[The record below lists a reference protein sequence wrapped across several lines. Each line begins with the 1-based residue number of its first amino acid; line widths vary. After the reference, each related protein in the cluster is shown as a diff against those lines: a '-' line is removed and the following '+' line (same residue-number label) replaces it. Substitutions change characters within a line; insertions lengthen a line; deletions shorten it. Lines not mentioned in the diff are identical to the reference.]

1 MPRAGRSSTVGSM
14 DEAEQAEV
22 ERLRTEQARLQQE
35 VDDLRT
41 HADAEAAKAQRRQRH
56 RTRRV
61 VAVALVVTTSLI
73 FTIAATGVWARRNAL
88 NTNRWVSTVTPIA
101 ADPAVQEAM
110 GRYLTDQLMTAI
122 DPKEFFE
129 SVLPERGQ
137 ILAVPLTNALRGFVQ
152 DKVTEFLGSDTFQ
165 NLWVEINRRA
175 HTRLVDVLEGN
186 LGDRVPGIEV
196 QGDNVV
202 LNVIPVLNAVLA
214 RIGEESPEL
223 FGRTV
228 NLPTITVDDIPQ
240 DAIDRLSDALGRPLP
255 DNFGQFTVFDAARLH
270 QVQDAVDLFNTL
282 VVVAVILAIVLFALT
297 LWISPRRRRTLI
309 QLCFGIALGIVVIRR
324 LALRSQDDVLDLVK
338 PENREAVKVISGAFV
353 SSLLD
358 ASAWILAIA
367 ALVAVVAILT
377 GPYAWARSLRSRVTG
392 ASRAVV
398 AVGRAAVTNDVD
410 DPAAQWVASHREVM
424 QGGAIV
430 VGILV
435 LLVFDLSWLA
445 ILLLGLLVAA
455 VVVGTQRIA
464 DVASGGE
471 EEEGG
476 EVPEAEVP
484 AEAPPASPA

>member
-1 MPRAGRSSTVGSM
+1 MPGTGRSGTVDVM
-14 DEAEQAEV
+14 DEAEQAEL
-22 ERLRTEQARLQQE
+22 EQLRAEQARLQQE
-35 VDDLRT
+35 MDDLRT

-61 VAVALVVTTSLI
+61 VAVALVVTTSLV

-101 ADPAVQEAM
+101 ADPAVQEAL
-110 GRYLTDQLMTAI
+110 GRYLTDQLMTAV
-122 DPKEFFE
+122 DPKDFFE

-137 ILAVPLTNALRGFVQ
+137 ILAVPLTNALRGFVN

-165 NLWVEINRRA
+165 TLWVAINRRA

-186 LGDRVPGIEV
+186 LDERVPGISV
-196 QGDNVV
+196 QGDDVV
-202 LNVIPVLNAVLA
+202 LNVVPLLNSVLA
-214 RIGEESPEL
+214 RIGQESPEL

-240 DAIDRLSDALGRPLP
+240 DAIERLSDALGRPLP
-255 DNFGQFTVFDAARLH
+255 ANFGQFTVFDAARLH
-270 QVQDAVDLFNTL
+270 QVQDAVDLFNKL
-282 VVVAVILAIVLFALT
+282 VVVAVILAVVLFALT
-297 LWISPRRRRTLI
+297 LWITPRRRRTLI

-324 LALRSQDDVLDLVK
+324 LALRSQDDVVDLVK
-338 PENREAVKVISGAFV
+338 PENREAVKVIAGAFV

-358 ASAWILAIA
+358 ASAWILGIA

-392 ASRAVV
+392 AGRAVV
-398 AVGRAAVTNDVD
+398 AVGRAAVTSDVD
-410 DPAAQWVASHREVM
+410 DPAARWVASHGELM
-424 QGGAIV
+424 QGVAIV

-455 VVVGTQRIA
+455 VVLGTQRIA

-471 EEEGG
+471 EDEEG
-476 EVPEAEVP
+476 EAPEAEVP

>member
-1 MPRAGRSSTVGSM
+1 M
-14 DEAEQAEV
+14 DEGEQAEL
-22 ERLRTEQARLQQE
+22 ERLRAEQARLQQE
-35 VDDLRT
+35 VGELRAG
-41 HADAEAAKAQRRQRH
+41 ADAEAAKAQRRQRH

-61 VAVALVVTTSLI
+61 VAVALVVTTSLV

-88 NTNRWVSTVTPIA
+88 NTDRWVSTVTPVA
-101 ADPAVQEAM
+101 ADPAVQEAF

-152 DKVTEFLGSDTFQ
+152 DKVTEFLGTDTFQ
-165 NLWVEINRRA
+165 NLWVEINTRA

-186 LGDRVPGIEV
+186 TSQVPGVEV

-202 LNVIPVLNAVLA
+202 LNVIPVLNAILE
-214 RIGEESPEL
+214 RIGEQSPEL

-228 NLPTITVDDIPQ
+228 NLPTISGDQ
-240 DAIDRLSDALGRPLP
+240 AEEAIQKLSDALGRPLP

-282 VVVAVILAIVLFALT
+282 VVVAVILAVVLFALT
-297 LWISPRRRRTLI
+297 LWITPRRRRTLI

-367 ALVAVVAILT
+367 AVVAVVAILT
-377 GPYAWARSLRSRVTG
+377 GPYPWARKGRAGVATGGRVVL
-392 ASRAVV
+392 AS
-398 AVGRAAVTNDVD
+398 GRAAVTHDVD
-410 DPAAQWVASHREVM
+410 DPAAQWVAAHREVV
-424 QGGAIV
+424 QGGAIA
-430 VGILV
+430 VGILA
-435 LLVFDLSWLA
+435 LLLFDLSWLA
-445 ILLLGLLVAA
+445 ILLLGLLVVL
-455 VVVGTQRIA
+455 VVVGAQRIA
-464 DVASGGE
+464 DAVTGDEGE
-471 EEEGG
+471 EDEA
-476 EVPEAEVP
+476 PEAEVP

>member
-1 MPRAGRSSTVGSM
+1 MPGSGRGGTVAVM
-14 DEAEQAEV
+14 DEGEQAEL
-22 ERLRTEQARLQQE
+22 ERLRAEQARLQHE

-56 RTRRV
+56 RIRRV
-61 VAVALVVTTSLI
+61 VAVALVVTTSLM

-101 ADPAVQEAM
+101 ADPAVQEAF

-129 SVLPERGQ
+129 SVLPDRGQ

-152 DKVTEFLGSDTFQ
+152 DKTTEFLGSDTFHK
-165 NLWVEINRRA
+165 LWVEINTRA
-175 HTRLVDVLEGN
+175 HTRLVDVLEGET
-186 LGDRVPGIEV
+186 RQVPGVEV

-202 LNVIPVLNAVLA
+202 LNVIPVLNAILE
-214 RIGEESPEL
+214 RIGEQSPEL
-223 FGRTV
+223 FGHTV
-228 NLPTITVDDIPQ
+228 NLPTISGDDAEE
-240 DAIDRLSDALGRPLP
+240 AIQKLSNALGRPLP

-282 VVVAVILAIVLFALT
+282 VVVAVILAVVLFALT
-297 LWISPRRRRTLI
+297 LWITPRRRRTLI

-367 ALVAVVAILT
+367 AVVAVVAILT
-377 GPYAWARSLRSRVTG
+377 GPYPWANKGRSGVATG
-392 ASRAVV
+392 ARVVV
-398 AVGRAAVTNDVD
+398 ASGRAAVTHEVD
-410 DPAAQWVASHREVM
+410 DPAAQWVGAHREVV
-424 QGGAIV
+424 QGGAIA
-430 VGILV
+430 VGILA
-435 LLVFDLSWLA
+435 LLLFDLSWLA
-445 ILLLGLLVAA
+445 ILLLGLLVVL
-455 VVVGTQRIA
+455 VVVGAQRIA
-464 DVASGGE
+464 EAVPGDE
-471 EEEGG
+471 DEEG
-476 EVPEAEVP
+476 ELSEAEVP

>member
-1 MPRAGRSSTVGSM
+1 M
-14 DEAEQAEV
+14 DEGEQAEL
-22 ERLRTEQARLQQE
+22 EQLRAEQARLQQE

-41 HADAEAAKAQRRQRH
+41 HADAEAAKARRRQRH
-56 RTRRV
+56 RIRRV
-61 VAVALVVTTSLI
+61 VAVALVVTTSLV

-101 ADPAVQEAM
+101 ADPAVQEAL

-122 DPKEFFE
+122 DPKDFFE

-152 DKVTEFLGSDTFQ
+152 DKTTEFLGSDTFQ
-165 NLWVEINRRA
+165 TLWVAINRRA
-175 HTRLVDVLEGN
+175 HTRLVDVLEGD
-186 LGDRVPGIEV
+186 LGERVPGIEV
-196 QGDNVV
+196 QGDDVV
-202 LNVIPVLNAVLA
+202 LNVVPVLNAVLA

-240 DAIDRLSDALGRPLP
+240 DAIERLSDALGRPLP

-282 VVVAVILAIVLFALT
+282 VVVAVILAVVLFALT
-297 LWISPRRRRTLI
+297 LWITPRRRRTLI

-324 LALRSQDDVLDLVK
+324 LALRSQDDVVDLVK

-358 ASAWILAIA
+358 ASAWILGIA
-367 ALVAVVAILT
+367 AVVAVVAILT
-377 GPYAWARSLRSRVTG
+377 GPYPWARSSRSRVTG
-392 ASRAVV
+392 AGRAVV
-398 AVGRAAVTNDVD
+398 AAGRAAVTSDVD
-410 DPAAQWVASHREVM
+410 DPAARWVASHREVM

-455 VVVGTQRIA
+455 VVLGTQRIA

-471 EEEGG
+471 EDEEG
-476 EVPEAEVP
+476 ETPQAEVP